1 MLEQIHF
8 LLTYTC
14 NYECDHCFLYC
25 SPNAEGTFT
34 LDQIQKVL
42 NDAKNIKTVEWIYF
56 EGGEPFLYY
65 PLMLKGLQL
74 AKAMGFKTGIVTNNY
89 WATTIEDAKLW
100 LKPIIESGIDDLS
113 LSDDSFHQDDT
124 DNNSA
129 KIAAEAAK
137 ELGFSVNS
145 ICIEKPSIQAPS
157 DDKGAPV
164 VGGGALF
171 KGRAVEKLID
181 GLPTRPS
188 DSFTECKHEE
198 LVRPMRVHIDS
209 FGNVQVCQGISL
221 GNMWQKPLSQI
232 VKEYD
237 ATIHPICGPL
247 ISGGPSELAQAYD
260 VKLDDT
266 FIDECHYCYTVRR
279 TLTKRFPE
287 YLTPLQVYGISNSNN
302 V

>member
-34 LDQIQKVL
+34 LDQIQKIQ

-100 LKPIIESGIDDLS
+100 LKPIIESGIDNLS
-113 LSDDSFHQDDT
+113 LSNDTFHQDDA

-129 KIAAEAAK
+129 KIAVEAAQ
-137 ELGFSVNS
+137 ELGFSANS
-145 ICIEKPSIQAPS
+145 ICIEKPSVQAPS

-171 KGRAVEKLID
+171 KGRAVEKLVN
-181 GLPTRPS
+181 GLPTQS
-188 DSFTECKHEE
+188 VENFVKCKYEE
-198 LVRPMRVHIDS
+198 LVAPTRVHIDS
-209 FGNVQVCQGISL
+209 FGNVQVCQGISI
-221 GNMWQKPLSQI
+221 GNMWQKPLSI
-232 VKEYD
+232 IIKEYD
-237 ATIHPICGPL
+237 ANIHPICGPL
-247 ISGGPSELAQAYD
+247 SIGGPYKLAQLYG
-260 VKLDDT
+260 VKLNDK
-266 FIDECHYCYTVRR
+266 FIDECHYCYSVRKE
-279 TLTKRFPE
+279 LINKFPKF
-287 YLTPLQVYGISNSNN
+287 LTPLQVYGLSNSVN
-302 V
+302 

>member
-34 LDQIQKVL
+34 VDQIQKVL
-42 NDAKNIKTVEWIYF
+42 DDAKNIRTVEWIYF

-74 AKAMGFKTGIVTNNY
+74 AKAIGFKTGIVTNNY

-100 LKPIIESGIDDLS
+100 LKPIIDCGIDDLS
-113 LSDDSFHQDDT
+113 LSDDLFHNDDT
-124 DNNSA
+124 ENNSA
-129 KIAAEAAK
+129 KIAAQAAQ
-137 ELGFSVNS
+137 ELGFSTNS
-145 ICIEKPSIQAPS
+145 ICIEKPAIQPPS

-171 KGRAVEKLID
+171 KGRAVEKLTN
-181 GLPTRPS
+181 GLPTKTVVN
-188 DSFTECKHEE
+188 FVECKYEK
-198 LVRPMRVHIDS
+198 LVTPTRVHIDS
-209 FGNVQVCQGISL
+209 FGNVQVCQGISI
-221 GNMWQKPLSQI
+221 GNISQNPLSQI
-232 VKEYD
+232 LKEYD
-237 ATIHPICGPL
+237 AIKHPICGPL
-247 ISGGPSELAQAYD
+247 SIGGPYELAQTYD
-260 VKLDDT
+260 IKLKEK

-279 TLTKRFPE
+279 ALINRFPE
-287 YLTPLQVYGISNSNN
+287 FLTPLQVYGLPSL
-302 V
+302 VD

>member
-14 NYECDHCFLYC
+14 NYECDHCFIYC

-42 NDAKNIKTVEWIYF
+42 NEAKKMESVEWIYF

-89 WATTIEDAKLW
+89 WATSIEDAKLW
-100 LKPIIESGIDDLS
+100 LKLIIKSGIDDLS

-124 DNNSA
+124 ENNSA

-157 DDKGAPV
+157 DKKGAPV
-164 VGGGALF
+164 VGGGVLL
-171 KGRAVEKLID
+171 KGRAVENLID

-188 DSFTECKHEE
+188 DTFNECKHEE
-198 LVRPMRVHIDS
+198 LGKPMRVHIDN
-209 FGNVQVCQGISL
+209 FGNVQVCQGISI
-221 GNMWQKPLSQI
+221 GKKKKKPLSQI
-232 VKEYD
+232 IKEYD
-237 ATIHPICGPL
+237 ATKHPICGPL
-247 ISGGPSELAQAYD
+247 STGGPYKLAQIYD
-260 VKLDDT
+260 VKLDDN
-266 FIDECHYCYTVRR
+266 FIDECHYC
-279 TLTKRFPE
+279 
-287 YLTPLQVYGISNSNN
+287 
-302 V
+302 

>member
-34 LDQIQKVL
+34 VDQIQKVL
-42 NDAKNIKTVEWIYF
+42 NEAKIIESVKWIYF

-65 PLMLKGLQL
+65 PLMLKGLLL

-89 WATTIEDAKLW
+89 WATTVEDAKLW

-113 LSDDSFHQDDT
+113 LSDDLFHNDDAE
-124 DNNSA
+124 NNSA
-129 KIAAEAAK
+129 KIATKAAE

-145 ICIEKPSIQAPS
+145 ICIEKPSVQPPS
-157 DDKGAPV
+157 DEKGTPV

-181 GLPTRPS
+181 GLPTQPNNT
-188 DSFTECKHEE
+188 FTECKHEE
-198 LVRPMRVHIDS
+198 LVEPMRVHIDS
-209 FGNVQVCQGISL
+209 FGNVQVCQGISI
-221 GNMWQKPLSQI
+221 GNIWQKPLSQI
-232 VKEYD
+232 INEYD
-237 ATIHPICGPL
+237 ATMHPICGPL
-247 ISGGPSELAQAYD
+247 SNGGPIKLAQNNNI
-260 VKLDDT
+260 KLDGE
-266 FIDECHYCYTVRR
+266 FVDECHYCYSVRKE
-279 TLTKRFPE
+279 LISKFPE
-287 YLTPLQVYGISNSNN
+287 YLAPLQVYGISNSVN
-302 V
+302 

>member
-34 LDQIQKVL
+34 LDQIQNVL
-42 NDAKNIKTVEWIYF
+42 NEAKKMESVEWIYL

-65 PLMLKGLQL
+65 PLMLKGLQI

-89 WATTIEDAKLW
+89 WATTIDDAKLW
-100 LKPIIESGIDDLS
+100 LKPIIDSGIDDLS
-113 LSDDSFHQDDT
+113 LSDDLFHNDDT
-124 DNNSA
+124 EDNSA

-137 ELGFSVNS
+137 ELGFLVNS

-157 DDKGAPV
+157 DEKGAPV

-171 KGRAVEKLID
+171 KGRAVEKLVD
-181 GLPTRPS
+181 GLPTRPFNI
-188 DSFTECKHEE
+188 FTECKHEE
-198 LVRPMRVHIDS
+198 LVNPMRVHIDS
-209 FGNVQVCQGISL
+209 IGNVQVCQGISI

-232 VKEYD
+232 IKEYD
-237 ATIHPICGPL
+237 ATKHPICGPL
-247 ISGGPSELAQAYD
+247 STGGPYKLAHNYNI
-260 VKLDDT
+260 KLDDN
-266 FIDECHYCYTVRR
+266 FIDECHYCYTVRKE
-279 TLTKRFPE
+279 LINKFPQF
-287 YLTPLQVYGISNSNN
+287 LIPLQVYGISNSLN
-302 V
+302 

>member
-42 NDAKNIKTVEWIYF
+42 DDAKKIQTVEWIYF

-113 LSDDSFHQDDT
+113 LSNDLFHNHDSEE
-124 DNNSA
+124 NSA
-129 KIAAEAAK
+129 IIAEEAAQ

-157 DDKGAPV
+157 DDKGASV

-171 KGRAVEKLID
+171 KGRAVEKLVN
-181 GLPTRPS
+181 GLPTKS
-188 DSFTECKHEE
+188 VENFVECKHEE
-198 LVRPMRVHIDS
+198 LVTPKRVHIDS
-209 FGNVQVCQGISL
+209 FGNVQVCQGISI
-221 GNMWQKPLSQI
+221 GNMWLKPLSKI
-232 VKEYD
+232 IKEYD
-237 ATIHPICGPL
+237 VAKHPICGPL
-247 ISGGPSELAQAYD
+247 STGGPYELAQIYGI
-260 VKLDDT
+260 KLNDK
-266 FIDECHYCYTVRR
+266 FIDECHYCYTVRKE
-279 TLTKRFPE
+279 LTNRFSE
-287 YLTPLQVYGISNSNN
+287 FLTPLQVYGISNS
-302 V
+302 VD

>member
-25 SPNAEGTFT
+25 SPNASGTFT

-42 NDAKNIKTVEWIYF
+42 NDAKKFKTVEWIYF

-100 LKPIIESGIDDLS
+100 LKPIIDSKIDDLS
-113 LSDDSFHQDDT
+113 LSDDLFHNDDT
-124 DNNSA
+124 ENNSA

-157 DDKGAPV
+157 DKKGAPV

-171 KGRAVEKLID
+171 KGRAVEKLVD
-181 GLPTRPS
+181 GLPTRPANT
-188 DSFTECKHEE
+188 FTECKHEE
-198 LVRPMRVHIDS
+198 LIKPMRVHIDS
-209 FGNVQVCQGISL
+209 FGNVQVCQGISI
-221 GNMWQKPLSQI
+221 GNLWQKPLSQI
-232 VKEYD
+232 INEYD
-237 ATIHPICGPL
+237 VTKHPICGPL
-247 ISGGPSELAQAYD
+247 GTGGPYELALVYD
-260 VKLDDT
+260 IKLNDK
-266 FIDECHYCYTVRR
+266 FVDECHYCYIVRKE
-279 TLTKRFPE
+279 LINKFPE
-287 YLTPLQVYGISNSNN
+287 HLTPLQVYGILSSVN
-302 V
+302 

>member
-1 MLEQIHF
+1 MLKQIHF

-25 SPNAEGTFT
+25 SPNVEGTFT
-34 LDQIQKVL
+34 IDQIQKVL

-100 LKPIIESGIDDLS
+100 LKPIIESGIDDFS
-113 LSDDSFHQDDT
+113 LSDDLFHNDDT
-124 DNNSA
+124 ANNSA
-129 KIAAEAAK
+129 KIAADAAK
-137 ELGFSVNS
+137 ELGFSVNF
-145 ICIEKPSIQAPS
+145 ICIEKPSIQRPS

-171 KGRAVEKLID
+171 KGRAVEKLAD
-181 GLPTRPS
+181 GLPTKS
-188 DSFTECKHEE
+188 VEKFIECKHEE
-198 LVRPMRVHIDS
+198 IVTPTRVHIDS
-209 FGNVQVCQGISL
+209 FGNVQVCQGISI
-221 GNMWQKPLSQI
+221 GNMWQKLLSKI
-232 VKEYD
+232 IEEYD

-247 ISGGPSELAQAYD
+247 STGGPYELAQTYD
-260 VKLDDT
+260 IKLKEK
-266 FIDECHYCYTVRR
+266 FIDECHYCYTVRSE
-279 TLTKRFPE
+279 LINRFPE
-287 YLTPLQVYGISNSNN
+287 FLTPLQVYGLSNP
-302 V
+302 VD